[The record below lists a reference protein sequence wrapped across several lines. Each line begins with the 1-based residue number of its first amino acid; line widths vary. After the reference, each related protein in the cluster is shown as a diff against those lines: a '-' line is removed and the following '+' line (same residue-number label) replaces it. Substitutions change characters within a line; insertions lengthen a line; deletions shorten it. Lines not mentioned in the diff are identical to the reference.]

1 MSQPASP
8 ETSSDATVFISYSRK
23 DMGFVDRLDAALRA
37 RGIRTLVDR
46 TAIEIAEPWRKRLQD
61 LIARA
66 ETIVFVLSPD
76 SVASKVCAE
85 EVDWGKRMGKR
96 FIPVVARRIDD
107 PRVPEALSELN
118 YVYLDEEDSYEARL
132 DRLAVAIRTD
142 FTWMR
147 AHADLGRLAE
157 EWSRAGRPRGLLL
170 GGTRLSEA
178 EGWLTHR
185 PAAAP
190 LPTPDTHALITASR
204 RFARQWRNGVMG
216 VLAAAFVIA
225 LGLAAYARI
234 QQQEAVA
241 QRGVAERQT
250 AVAEQ
255 QTALANEREKE
266 AREQQRIAQRNLDE
280 ARRRQSRYLADQ
292 SRQQRALGDT
302 ATALAL
308 AIETLP
314 DSEGEP
320 LPYLPEAEM
329 QLDASVRSLRERTTL
344 QGHGGGFTDVSWSP
358 DGGRVA
364 TLSGYD
370 TLQIW
375 DLATGRP
382 IASPTSIKGV
392 ASVDWSPDG
401 RSIVTGA
408 SDGAIRLW
416 HPQSGLEI
424 GPPAFPTGARIRA
437 VAWSPDGAQVAVA
450 MQDKVAAIWDVG
462 KRQFVGSLLRGHD
475 DNVVSVAWSPD
486 GRRLVTTS
494 FDGTARIWNIDGSRS
509 EWVLRGHEGYVNGA
523 TWSPDGR
530 RVVTASSDGTARIW
544 NTDNG
549 RQIGEPWRGHN
560 RAVTSA
566 AWSKGGSRIL
576 TASIDGTAQ
585 VWDPETRQLDGPP
598 LRGHEQQVTKAV
610 WSRDGTRIA
619 TASSDRTVRIWSA
632 DNASTVRGLVLQG
645 HTRGVSR
652 TSWSPD
658 STRLVTASFDGT
670 ARIWDTS
677 SGRPVGLPL
686 SVRDAAISSAV
697 WSPDGRSIATTGG
710 NLAQLWDRTGRGI
723 GAPLQVEDVISSAA
737 WGPDSSTMVF
747 GHRNGA
753 ASVWDVGRRQRS
765 WSTPAYSYAV
775 MDIDWSRDGKRIAVG
790 AVDGTVRIFDAETRR
805 QLDAAMLKAS
815 YWGSLLSLAWSPDGM
830 RLLTGW
836 SDGSYRTW
844 KPDTGGGSASP
855 GHLSLVVS
863 TSWSPDGGRILTT
876 SADRSARVWDARSG
890 EEVARIFEGDRAT
903 GVVQGG
909 SWSPDGRRLAAG
921 LEDGTARIWPI
932 FPTTEALMAHAKAIA
947 PRCLSLSDRARFFIT
962 SDQPSWCIRRFGP
975 Q

>member
-1 MSQPASP
+1 MPEPASQ

-23 DMGFVDRLDAALRA
+23 DMGFVDRLDAALQA

-46 TAIEIAEPWRKRLQD
+46 VAIEIGEPWRKRLQD

-85 EVDWGKRMGKR
+85 EVDWGKRLGKR

-118 YVYLDEEDSYEARL
+118 YVYLDEEESYEARL
-132 DRLAVAIRTD
+132 DRLAAAIRTD

-147 AHADLGRLAE
+147 AHADLGRLAD
-157 EWSRAGRPRGLLL
+157 EWNRAGRPRGLLL
-170 GGTRLSEA
+170 GGTRLTEA

-185 PAAAP
+185 PATAP
-190 LPTPDTHALITASR
+190 LPTPDTHAWITASR
-204 RFARQWRNGVMG
+204 RLTRQWRNGVMG
-216 VLAAAFVIA
+216 ALAAALVIA

-241 QRGVAERQT
+241 QRAVAERQT

-255 QTALANEREKE
+255 QTALANERENE
-266 AREQQRIAQRNLDE
+266 ALEQQRIAQRNLDE

-292 SRQQRALGDT
+292 SRQQRAFGDS

-314 DSEGEP
+314 DPEGEP
-320 LPYLPEAEM
+320 RPYLPEAEM
-329 QLDASVRSLRERTTL
+329 QLDASVRSLRERAIL
-344 QGHGGGFTDVSWSP
+344 RENRGFTNVSWSP
-358 DGGRVA
+358 DGDRVA

-370 TLQIW
+370 TLLIW

-382 IASPTSIKGV
+382 IASPTTIKGV

-416 HPQSGLEI
+416 DPQSGLEI
-424 GPPAFPTGARIRA
+424 GPPAFPTGARIRD
-437 VAWSPDGAQVAVA
+437 VAWSPDGSWVAVA

-462 KRQFVGSLLRGHD
+462 KQQLVGPLLRGHEG
-475 DNVVSVAWSPD
+475 NVVSVAWSPD

-494 FDGTARIWNIDGSRS
+494 YDRTARIWNVGGSGR
-509 EWVLRGHEGYVNGA
+509 EWILRGHDAYVVDA
-523 TWSPDGR
+523 AWSPDGR
-530 RVVTASSDGTARIW
+530 KVVTASNDKTARIW
-544 NTDNG
+544 DADTG
-549 RQIGEPWRGHN
+549 RQIGEPWRGHE
-560 RAVTSA
+560 REVTSVS
-566 AWSKGGSRIL
+566 WSKDGLRIL
-576 TASIDGTAQ
+576 TATTDGTAQ
-585 VWDPETRQLDGPP
+585 VWDPETRQMDGPP
-598 LRGHEQQVTKAV
+598 LRGHEQLVNKAV

-632 DNASTVRGLVLQG
+632 NNAATVRGLVLRG
-645 HTRGVSR
+645 HARGVSG

-658 STRLVTASFDGT
+658 GTRLVTASFDGT
-670 ARIWDTS
+670 ARIWDSIT
-677 SGRPVGLPL
+677 GQPAGQPL
-686 SVRDAAISSAV
+686 SMRGTAISRAI
-697 WSPDGRSIATTGG
+697 WSPDGRVIATTGG
-710 NLAQLWDRTGRGI
+710 HFVQIWDRTGRPIGEPWQAEDGI
-723 GAPLQVEDVISSAA
+723 TAA
-737 WGPDSSTMVF
+737 VWGPDGGMMVL
-747 GHRNGA
+747 GHTSGA
-753 ASVWDVGRRQRS
+753 ASIRLAERGQRL
-765 WSTPAYSYAV
+765 WSIPAHSYSAIG
-775 MDIDWSRDGKRIAVG
+775 IDWSRDGKRIAVG
-790 AVDGTVRIFDAETRR
+790 ATDGTIRIFDVETRR
-805 QLDAAMLKAS
+805 QLDATLIKATF
-815 YWGSLLSLAWSPDGM
+815 WGLLWSLAWSPDGT

-844 KPDTGGGSASP
+844 NPDTGARSASP
-855 GHLSLVVS
+855 GHLAEVVS
-863 TSWSPDGGRILTT
+863 ASWSPDGGRILTT
-876 SADRSARVWDARSG
+876 GGDHSVRVWDVRTG
-890 EEVARIFEGDRAT
+890 EEVARIFEGDKTT
-903 GVVQGG
+903 GIVRGG

-932 FPTTEALMAHAKAIA
+932 FPTTEALMAHAKAIT
-947 PRCLSLSDRARFFIT
+947 PRCLSSFDRTRFFIT
-962 SDQPSWCIRRFGP
+962 SDQPLWCIRRFGP